1 MQLRQLGRSPFQVAP
16 LCLGGNVFGWTADE
30 PTSFAVLD
38 AYVEAGGNFVD
49 TADVYARWVPGNSG
63 GESETVLGRWMAA
76 RGNRGSVVIAT
87 KVGSEMGPD
96 ARGLSRRYIMTAV
109 EDSLR
114 RLQTDYIDL
123 YQAHRD
129 DETTPMDETLG
140 AFDELVRQG
149 KVRTIGA
156 SNFTR
161 ARLAEAH
168 GVSEEHGYARYESLQ
183 PPYSL
188 VDRGTYEPELE
199 PYCREHD
206 VGVITYSSLASGFL
220 AGKYR
225 PGQPLPSTPRAQG
238 IQSKFMNERG
248 FRVLAEVDRVA
259 AAHGVTPAQ
268 VALAWQ
274 IARPGITAPIAS
286 ATSVTQLQELLG
298 AIDLKLDPEAVSALD
313 QAGA

>member
-1 MQLRQLGRSPFQVAP
+1 
-16 LCLGGNVFGWTADE
+16 VFGWTADE